1 MSIPQLTV
9 LHNDGTE
16 TTVTPNLFDTF
27 GFEKMLKTN
36 PRLGTLSENR
46 LKLQAFRAWS
56 AGKREGT
63 ITQTW
68 EEFSGPATTVLQ
80 VTETEQ
86 PDPEGE
92 DLETLGMGLDT
103 PPAQ

>member
-1 MSIPQLTV
+1 MAIPQLTI
-9 LHNDGTE
+9 LTTDGSE

-27 GFEKMLKTN
+27 GFEKMLKAN
-36 PRLGTLSENR
+36 PRLGTLRENT

-63 ITQTW
+63 VKQTW
-68 EEFSGPATTVLQ
+68 EEFSGPDTNVLQ
-80 VTETEQ
+80 VTETETETA
-86 PDPEGE
+86 DEE
-92 DLETLGMGLDT
+92 LETLGMGLDT